1 MESGYYPMG
10 AEHDPSAPYNEE
22 IAPAREFLCRVDVT
36 LQKDVSVST
45 SAYITDDYGD
55 VDTLGVDWE
64 EEYVSNSITIDE
76 LLREL
81 ESYIEDDLAASG
93 CSARRRVRLR
103 RLLDACRGWAVTET
117 FVEEL

>member
-1 MESGYYPMG
+1 MPSGYYPMG
-10 AEHDPSAPYNEE
+10 AENDTRAPYNEE
-22 IAPAREFLCRVDVT
+22 EIPMRDFPCRVDVT
-36 LQKDVSVST
+36 LQKDVSIST
-45 SAYITDDYGD
+45 DSYIMDGDD